1 MHPTV
6 ACGCVS
12 PAWTRR
18 RVTGLRWAG
27 PVAEDP
33 EDVLREASR
42 RDWDPLPESGPLGPD
57 ATITGAALGTIGV
70 RIPRCHPETIR
81 LIEIVRV

>member
-1 MHPTV
+1 M
-6 ACGCVS
+6 
-12 PAWTRR
+12 
-18 RVTGLRWAG
+18 
-27 PVAEDP
+27 
-33 EDVLREASR
+33 REASR